1 MVKETALS
9 RDLHAALAAG
19 SALSANALSDL
30 LKKGR
35 PLVMGVLN
43 VTPDSFSDG
52 GRFLDP
58 QAAMAQAQRLA
69 DEGADILDIGAES
82 SRPYGDAVA
91 VPLDEERARLAP
103 VLPAVV
109 ALGVPVSIDTMKAAV
124 AAWAIETGA
133 AIVNDVWGLQRDPD
147 MARVVAEHRV
157 PVIVMHNRDKADPSI
172 DIVADVTAFFARS
185 LDIAAR
191 AGIARERI
199 VLDPG
204 IGFGKTPEQSLTC
217 IARLDAWRGFGLPLL
232 VGASR
237 KRFIHSIVASEPAE
251 RIGGSLAAHLLAV
264 ENGAAIVRVHDVA
277 PMVQAL
283 AVAAAIRRA
292 R

>member
-1 MVKETALS
+1 
-9 RDLHAALAAG
+9 
-19 SALSANALSDL
+19 
-30 LKKGR
+30 
-35 PLVMGVLN
+35 MGILN

-58 QAAMAQAQRLA
+58 QAAVSHARRLVA
-69 DEGADILDIGAES
+69 EGADILDVGAES
-82 SRPYGDAVA
+82 TRPYGDAVA
-91 VPLDEERARLAP
+91 VPFEQERARLAP
-103 VLPAVV
+103 VLPAAI
-109 ALGVPVSIDTMKAAV
+109 ALGVPVSIDTLKAAI
-124 AAWAIETGA
+124 AAWALDQGA
-133 AIVNDVWGLQRDPD
+133 MIVNDVWGLQGDPA

-157 PVIVMHNRDKADPSI
+157 PVIIMHNRKTADPAI
-172 DIVADVTAFFARS
+172 DIISDVTAFFGRS

-204 IGFGKTPEQSLTC
+204 IGFGKTPEQSIAC
-217 IARLDAWRGFGLPLL
+217 IARLDAWHEFGLPLL

-237 KRFIHSIVASEPAE
+237 KRFINTVAPSDPTE

-264 ENGAAIVRVHDVA
+264 ENGARLIRAHDVA
-277 PMVQAL
+277 PTVQAL
-283 AVAAAIRRA
+283 AVAAAIRLA